1 MEHNGGVKHD
11 PIISMRNVCKT
22 YISVHKT
29 NEVVRDVSLDV
40 AENEFVVLFGPGQCG
55 KTTMINLIAGLQLP
69 TSGEVVVDGKK
80 VTAPGPDRGVVYQT
94 TALFPFCTVMGNVE
108 FGPKSRG
115 VDKKTRRERA
125 QYFIDLVGLQGFE
138 NSYPNRLSGGMR
150 QRVGIAMAMT
160 FQPKLLLGDEPTSAL
175 DVTTQAQIVR
185 QMLALRE
192 QYGTGMIIVTH
203 NLGVAAYMADRILVM
218 KDGRVVDQ
226 GSRDR
231 ILSHPASDYTRRLLE
246 SVPAMGGERFV

>member
-80 VTAPGPDRGVVYQT
+80 VTAPGPDRGPDPGAWY
-94 TALFPFCTVMGNVE
+94 N
-108 FGPKSRG
+108 
-115 VDKKTRRERA
+115 
-125 QYFIDLVGLQGFE
+125 
-138 NSYPNRLSGGMR
+138 N
-150 QRVGIAMAMT
+150 
-160 FQPKLLLGDEPTSAL
+160 
-175 DVTTQAQIVR
+175 
-185 QMLALRE
+185 
-192 QYGTGMIIVTH
+192 
-203 NLGVAAYMADRILVM
+203 
-218 KDGRVVDQ
+218 
-226 GSRDR
+226 
-231 ILSHPASDYTRRLLE
+231 
-246 SVPAMGGERFV
+246 